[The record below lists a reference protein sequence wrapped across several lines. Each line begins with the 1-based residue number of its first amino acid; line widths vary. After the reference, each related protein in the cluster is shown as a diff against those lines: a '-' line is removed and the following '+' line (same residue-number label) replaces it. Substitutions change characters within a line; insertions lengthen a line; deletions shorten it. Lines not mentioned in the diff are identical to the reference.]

1 MVSTC
6 MQAHLRAS
14 TPRVRGLDR
23 TLIARVGGDKEP
35 EAAEDM
41 HQVEDHRYH
50 LEDLRARACTQAHEG
65 RHQGLIRDL
74 RARACNQAHEGTHQ
88 GLIRDLRARACN
100 QAHEGT
106 HQGLIR
112 DLRARACN
120 RGVLKDA
127 LRCVGHTEMSSR
139 CIEVQSS
146 GNQVAIK
153 CTQVAI
159 SGTCKKPRS
168 APRLSSRV
176 SMCCCSLSSL
186 SSRSNRTRR
195 RPRRSLRA
203 AGLPD

>member
-50 LEDLRARACTQAHEG
+50 LE
-65 RHQGLIRDL
+65 
-74 RARACNQAHEGTHQ
+74 
-88 GLIRDLRARACN
+88 DLRARACN

>member
-50 LEDLRARACTQAHEG
+50 LEDLRARACNQAHEG
-65 RHQGLIRDL
+65 R
-74 RARACNQAHEGTHQ
+74 HQ

>member
-50 LEDLRARACTQAHEG
+50 LEDLRARACNQAHEG
-65 RHQGLIRDL
+65 R
-74 RARACNQAHEGTHQ
+74 
-88 GLIRDLRARACN
+88 
-100 QAHEGT
+100 

-127 LRCVGHTEMSSR
+127 LRCLGHTEMSSR

>member
-1 MVSTC
+1 MSTC

-50 LEDLRARACTQAHEG
+50 LE
-65 RHQGLIRDL
+65 
-74 RARACNQAHEGTHQ
+74 
-88 GLIRDLRARACN
+88 DLRARACN